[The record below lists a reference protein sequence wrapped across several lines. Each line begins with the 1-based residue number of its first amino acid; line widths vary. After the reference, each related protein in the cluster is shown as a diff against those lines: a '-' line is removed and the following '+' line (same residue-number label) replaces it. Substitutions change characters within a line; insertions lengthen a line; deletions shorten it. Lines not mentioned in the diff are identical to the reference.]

1 MSGRRE
7 LNGGTYGTKHKI
19 PPVNRVQS
27 ERDAKPLRRPGGAA
41 RRAESLGGLESLL
54 SKIQAEYE
62 EVQER
67 DKEAQ
72 KRAPVEQVTVQQK
85 ERWKRT
91 REVRIYFFH
100 LH

>member
-7 LNGGTYGTKHKI
+7 PNGGTYGIKHKI
-19 PPVNRVQS
+19 PPVQRSQS
-27 ERDAKPLRRPGGAA
+27 ERDAKPLRRPGGG

-62 EVQER
+62 ELQER

-91 REVRIYFFH
+91 REVRI
-100 LH
+100 